1 MIGEWRISSQYLCEK
16 KVFQVYRIKD
26 IRRVDHSG
34 NREYAGPMLHDEA
47 EAMALAK
54 KLNAEAKA

>member
-1 MIGEWRISSQYLCEK
+1 MIGEWRISSQYLCGK

-26 IRRVDHSG
+26 IRCVDHSG

-47 EAMALAK
+47 DAMALAK

>member
-1 MIGEWRISSQYLCEK
+1 MIGEWRISSQYLGGK

-26 IRRVDHSG
+26 MRRVDHSG